1 MTHKEYL
8 NIREYKLKN
17 INFYYEK
24 IITKIKKITPIDF
37 INNYLNQNLLN
48 KQNLISTNFSKEI
61 PINESILKKLIIGEK
76 NSNFKTVDEEIN
88 YIITSKSENFKI
100 NEIKKYLPF
109 DMGIEYFPSQKD
121 IQDKS
126 LNKAD
131 FQKENLNKEEDD
143 DNSSKETKYTIEDSC
158 KLIEE
163 LNEKIKAFRKE
174 NQQTKEKE
182 KMLN

>member
-8 NIREYKLKN
+8 NIREYKLKI

-48 KQNLISTNFSKEI
+48 KQNLISTNFSKKI
-61 PINESILKKLIIGEK
+61 QINESILKKFIIGEK
-76 NSNFKTVDEEIN
+76 NSNFNDEEIDN
-88 YIITSKSENFKI
+88 IITSKSENFKI

-109 DMGIEYFPSQKD
+109 DMSIEYFPSQKD
-121 IQDKS
+121 ISDKL

-131 FQKENLNKEEDD
+131 FQKENLIKEEDD
-143 DNSSKETKYTIEDSC
+143 DNSSKEEKYTIEDSC

-174 NQQTKEKE
+174 N
-182 KMLN
+182 